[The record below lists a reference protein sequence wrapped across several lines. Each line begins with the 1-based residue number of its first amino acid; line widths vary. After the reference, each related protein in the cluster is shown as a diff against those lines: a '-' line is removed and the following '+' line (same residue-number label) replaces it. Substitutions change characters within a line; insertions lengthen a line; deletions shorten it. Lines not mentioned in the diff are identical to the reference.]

1 MALDIRLQMALRQ
14 PPIIQFENQFV
25 QKRMIDL
32 LSDTY
37 VLLGFKIP
45 KTHELTLLAAKLT
58 SDLYESY
65 SFLRLEELSI
75 CFELGVKEEF
85 GDYVGL
91 NYRTFCKWL
100 KGYKMSDFRYRVIK
114 QKEQRKNV
122 KALPSVSQEYND
134 ECMNRLISRRF
145 HA

>member
-45 KTHELTLLAAKLT
+45 KTHELTLLAAKL
-58 SDLYESY
+58 
-65 SFLRLEELSI
+65 LEELSI

-114 QKEQRKNV
+114 QMEQRKNV
-122 KALPSVSQEYND
+122 KSLPSVSQEYND

-145 HA
+145 HAYKAQPEKFL

>member
-91 NYRTFCKWL
+91 NYRTF
-100 KGYKMSDFRYRVIK
+100 
-114 QKEQRKNV
+114 
-122 KALPSVSQEYND
+122 
-134 ECMNRLISRRF
+134 
-145 HA
+145 